1 MLQRAHRLQSDKTWI
16 EESKNQIKAL
26 KLELKDKLE
35 KFNKDVDA
43 FELLKKQDSAYEPS
57 EPVQSNAQDVS
68 ELKAQVEKLQKLL
81 DLQKLALIDAQK
93 ASSSSAV
100 NVTPPAQG
108 ARSTLKERLEEK
120 KHKPFKHS
128 LLDKLS
134 LLAKSTTIQRTQICM
149 ANYLP
154 YQGVKKEEKAQK
166 MKSKEKKS
174 KKKKSQLQVKTKKR
188 VRVSDDES
196 GSLSE
201 SDDVNVDLDSCS
213 ESECESEKE
222 GVAVEIISLSS
233 IVSDAEFKK
242 RVKSCPILNKEN
254 LFPGRKLAKFF
265 EQGWCVGE
273 IVCFRPKRVRS
284 NVTIQWKDEPVGCQR
299 DHLLVVEEYREG
311 RGEISDDV
319 DIGCWFFYD

>member
-108 ARSTLKERLEEK
+108 ARSTLKERPEEK
-120 KHKPFKHS
+120 KHKPFKQS
-128 LLDKLS
+128 LLEKLSVLAKSPTNNSNIAIKISPKLS
-134 LLAKSTTIQRTQICM
+134 LFIECLR
-149 ANYLP
+149 
-154 YQGVKKEEKAQK
+154 VV
-166 MKSKEKKS
+166 
-174 KKKKSQLQVKTKKR
+174 SQTSHVLR
-188 VRVSDDES
+188 LIADNS
-196 GSLSE
+196 
-201 SDDVNVDLDSCS
+201 
-213 ESECESEKE
+213 
-222 GVAVEIISLSS
+222 
-233 IVSDAEFKK
+233 
-242 RVKSCPILNKEN
+242 
-254 LFPGRKLAKFF
+254 
-265 EQGWCVGE
+265 
-273 IVCFRPKRVRS
+273 
-284 NVTIQWKDEPVGCQR
+284 
-299 DHLLVVEEYREG
+299 
-311 RGEISDDV
+311 
-319 DIGCWFFYD
+319 